1 MHFSSDLI
9 FYIILYIIHIIL
21 FFNNQNIC
29 NDKLMASFE
38 CQRTIF
44 YVLRCVIH
52 TNKKHFIF
60 KSNQGRL
67 PVGAMKYRQTWT
79 LESRVSPAS
88 RLINIDEL
96 LSIHLIRLKHV

>member
-1 MHFSSDLI
+1 
-9 FYIILYIIHIIL
+9 
-21 FFNNQNIC
+21 
-29 NDKLMASFE
+29 MASFE

-52 TNKKHFIF
+52 KKKHLIF
-60 KSNQGRL
+60 KSNQGRI

-79 LESRVSPAS
+79 LESLVSPAS